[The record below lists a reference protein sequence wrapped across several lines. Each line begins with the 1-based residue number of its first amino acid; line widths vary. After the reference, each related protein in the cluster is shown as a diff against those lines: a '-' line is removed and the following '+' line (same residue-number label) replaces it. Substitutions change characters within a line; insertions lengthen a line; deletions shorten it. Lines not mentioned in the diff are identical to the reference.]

1 MSDSRFHTERVL
13 RSFETLERFD
23 PALRDC
29 VHEFGMAIVQL
40 CLHVGVTDPRR
51 IRVLVHGIWSGAR
64 SVGQRG
70 SHPVEVL
77 DWLLPQQT
85 EPISTKAIVGVIHA
99 KGHTIVSR
107 TPTKAMVD
115 ASLSALDDEGWV
127 TKQEKHKLRLAAA
140 IRAAEMAL
148 IERMGARR

>member
-1 MSDSRFHTERVL
+1 VSESRFHSDKVM
-13 RSFETLERFD
+13 RSFATLERFD

-40 CLHVGVTDPRR
+40 CLHAGVTDPRR

-70 SHPVEVL
+70 SHPIEVL

-85 EPISTKAIVGVIHA
+85 EPISTKAVISVIHA
-99 KGHTIVSR
+99 NGHTIVSR
-107 TPTKAMVD
+107 TPTKTMIE
-115 ASLSALDDEGWV
+115 ASLTALDDQGWV
-127 TKQEKHKLRLAAA
+127 TKQEKHSLRLAAA
-140 IRAAEMAL
+140 IRAAEHSL
-148 IERMGARR
+148 EARLAGRR